1 MSGRV
6 GGELSLVVP
15 RSNDFAVDDNDRP
28 NRNVAVWYRQFRLSE
43 RHAHQRF
50 VIHVLKLVVVHD
62 WRTQVG
68 HSLAQR
74 AVYPASTCTISPVM

>member
-28 NRNVAVWYRQFRLSE
+28 NRNVAVRFGQFRLSK

-50 VIHVLKLVVVHD
+50 VIHVPKLVVVHD
-62 WRTQVG
+62 WRTQV
-68 HSLAQR
+68 SQVLAQR
-74 AVYPASTCTISPVM
+74 AV